1 MQEPRSKLFKV
12 NAINLKSSKIGEAD
26 KIVILFTRPRGKIS
40 AIAKGARKPKSKFGG
55 RLEPLAYNQ
64 VMLAKGKELDIVSQV
79 ETIETFYELRSDPE
93 KLSAGIYFIRLVNAS
108 TETGQKNEALFDLL
122 LNSLVLLKDRENILV
137 LIKMFELGLTDVE
150 GFFPVLDRC
159 VKCGKKVTKEP
170 EKVKF
175 NLSLRGI
182 VCSNCSKKVGG
193 IEIPYRVVKIM
204 LSLKRRNPEELKDLD
219 ISTPDLDKMSFMFK
233 TYISDHIGKDIRNW

>member
-26 KIVILFTRPRGKIS
+26 KIVILFSRSRGKIS

-55 RLEPLAYNQ
+55 RLEPFAYNQ

-93 KLSAGIYFIRLVNAS
+93 KLLAGIYLVRLVNAS

-122 LNSLVLLKDRENILV
+122 LNSLKLLMEQSQFHQQHIPDAVLLPNR
-137 LIKMFELGLTDVE
+137 
-150 GFFPVLDRC
+150 
-159 VKCGKKVTKEP
+159 
-170 EKVKF
+170 
-175 NLSLRGI
+175 
-182 VCSNCSKKVGG
+182 
-193 IEIPYRVVKIM
+193 
-204 LSLKRRNPEELKDLD
+204 
-219 ISTPDLDKMSFMFK
+219 
-233 TYISDHIGKDIRNW
+233 